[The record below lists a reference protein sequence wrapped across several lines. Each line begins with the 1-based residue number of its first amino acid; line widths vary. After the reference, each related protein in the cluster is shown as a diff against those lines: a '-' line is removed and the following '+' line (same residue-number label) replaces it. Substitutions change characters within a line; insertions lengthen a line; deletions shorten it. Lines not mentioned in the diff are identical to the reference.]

1 LAAPRFSVE
10 QLRTF
15 LAVAEAQHLSRAAA
29 TLHLTQGAVSQQ
41 IRQFE
46 RGLGL
51 VLFDRT
57 NRGTRLTEAGER
69 LLASCRGA
77 QRAIDHIEE
86 AARNLR
92 SLDVGSL
99 RIGATPTAA
108 GHHLPGLL
116 AAYLAR
122 HPRVFVEV
130 ATINAVAVEQQVR
143 GGTLDCGMVEGPVA
157 GPGLDQ
163 LVVEENEWLLV
174 VSARHPLASVQLN
187 PRVLARHRYVGREHG
202 AIAEQVGAEMLGAV
216 YEVAPRIELWHLDAV
231 RGAVVAGI
239 GYAALPRVAIAREL
253 EEGVLVALDVEPRTL
268 PVLCVKR
275 ESFSAPALDA
285 FWRLIAATAR
295 RKEDHVASAGVAGA
309 PRR

>member
-15 LAVAEAQHLSRAAA
+15 LAVAEAEHLSRAAA
-29 TLHLTQGAVSQQ
+29 SLHLTQGAVSQQ

-57 NRGTRLTEAGER
+57 RRGVRLTEAGQR

-108 GHHLPGLL
+108 GHHLPSLL

-143 GGTLDCGMVEGPVA
+143 GGSLDCGMVEGPVT

-174 VSARHPLASVQLN
+174 VSARHPLAGAQLT
-187 PRVLARHRYVGREHG
+187 PRLLARHRYVGRERG
-202 AIAEQVGAEMLGAV
+202 AIAEQVGVEMLGPA
-216 YEVAPRIELWHLDAV
+216 YGLAPRIELWHLDAV
-231 RGAVVAGI
+231 RGAVLAGI
-239 GYAALPRVAIAREL
+239 GYAALPRIAIAREL
-253 EEGVLVALDVEPRTL
+253 DEGLVVALDVEPRTL

-275 ESFSAPALDA
+275 EAFSAPALDA
-285 FWRLIAATAR
+285 FWRLTAATAR
-295 RKEDHVASAGVAGA
+295 STERQVASAGVAGTL
-309 PRR
+309 RR